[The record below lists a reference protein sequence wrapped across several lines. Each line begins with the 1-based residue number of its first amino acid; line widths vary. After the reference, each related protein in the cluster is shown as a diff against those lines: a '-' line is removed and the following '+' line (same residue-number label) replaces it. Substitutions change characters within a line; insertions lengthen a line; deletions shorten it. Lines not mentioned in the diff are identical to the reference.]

1 MIVLVGGS
9 AFQVTKINGLYWG
22 LSLALGFAALPLG
35 ALIRCIPNEPT
46 KKFFRYCGLLPEI
59 VAPLEQWNNP
69 AINAVRDNL
78 ATFARIRNGRLRRS
92 SFVGMSRSQQLE
104 RAGIKL

>member
-9 AFQVTKINGLYWG
+9 AFQVTKINGVYWG
-22 LSLALGFAALPLG
+22 LSLALGFVVLPLG
-35 ALIRCIPNEPT
+35 VLIRCIPNEPVER
-46 KKFFRYCGLLPEI
+46 FLRYCGLLPEI
-59 VAPLEQWNNP
+59 VAELEQWNNP
-69 AINAVRDNL
+69 AINAVRGDL
-78 ATFARIRNGRLRRS
+78 VTFAKIRNGRLPRS